1 MEEVVRNGN
10 LTESE
15 SSSVSL
21 FFPTSLLLPYSP
33 EQPFRQLLGILFS
46 QSASATQ
53 YTGRVSCLYPPGGQL
68 L

>member
-21 FFPTSLLLPYSP
+21 FFPTSVTLLSKAN
-33 EQPFRQLLGILFS
+33 LLTAPG
-46 QSASATQ
+46 
-53 YTGRVSCLYPPGGQL
+53 YTVLTV
-68 L
+68 